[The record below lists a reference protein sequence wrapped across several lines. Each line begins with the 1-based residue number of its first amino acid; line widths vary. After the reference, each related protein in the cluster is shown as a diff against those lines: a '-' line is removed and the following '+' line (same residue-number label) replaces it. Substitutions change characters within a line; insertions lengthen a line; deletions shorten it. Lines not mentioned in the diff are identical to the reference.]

1 MAEALGLAASVIAV
15 VDVTTKVGS
24 ATFKLMKLWNEVKE
38 VPTMLLQKAERI
50 RDLEDFLLDAE
61 GHIRDS
67 PLPQAFWNTNH
78 RLQQHIEKVRRALDE
93 VQQVVDD
100 LQAKSTARKD
110 GCEAS
115 CGQPRKLDAALGLF
129 SIAQMQWIMAMSTF
143 RTSMSIEERS
153 EIPAASNA
161 PTVEKKTK
169 RVLASITPAL
179 FYIST
184 PASILP
190 TFRFGFGDNESFQ
203 FSIQAPS
210 WLVGSVYSLMA
221 QKSYQGWQ
229 LNLRAYEVVKYFSDE
244 LYNCIENDNLSGTL
258 QVLSKY
264 NMTPFAKDQF
274 GRSLLQVRIFALTVI
289 SRFGD

>member
-115 CGQPRKLDAALGLF
+115 CGQPRLCSGK
-129 SIAQMQWIMAMSTF
+129 
-143 RTSMSIEERS
+143 RS
-153 EIPAASNA
+153 
-161 PTVEKKTK
+161 
-169 RVLASITPAL
+169 
-179 FYIST
+179 
-184 PASILP
+184 
-190 TFRFGFGDNESFQ
+190 
-203 FSIQAPS
+203 
-210 WLVGSVYSLMA
+210 
-221 QKSYQGWQ
+221 
-229 LNLRAYEVVKYFSDE
+229 
-244 LYNCIENDNLSGTL
+244 
-258 QVLSKY
+258 
-264 NMTPFAKDQF
+264 
-274 GRSLLQVRIFALTVI
+274 
-289 SRFGD
+289 